1 MKIFVNATLQS
12 ISHPIL
18 GKALQELGFTSPAIA
33 TALNGVFVAVAE
45 RETAELHENDR
56 LEVLSPMQGG

>member
-1 MKIFVNATLQS
+1 MKIFVNSTLQN
-12 ISHPIL
+12 ITQPVL
-18 GKALQELGFTSPAIA
+18 AKALQELGFSSPAIA
-33 TALNGVFVAVAE
+33 TALNGEFVAVAA